1 MLPDYPRRVCS
12 NGGTPGCLDDVQHLY
27 NTSAFLAR
35 GECRTYIG
43 GAEANTVAM
52 YGQMTLHP
60 DTQVQYFDE
69 CAPRPPS
76 APLVD
81 SNVMCLDHVVPHVTG
96 RTLLPPATSGIQAN
110 DIEFD
115 QTAFLHGKETV
126 HLSTLLHKTDCCTK
140 TCSGHT

>member
-69 CAPRPPS
+69 CLPQTQQSVRCVHREGVGPPEEPKRH
-76 APLVD
+76 AL
-81 SNVMCLDHVVPHVTG
+81 
-96 RTLLPPATSGIQAN
+96 
-110 DIEFD
+110 
-115 QTAFLHGKETV
+115 
-126 HLSTLLHKTDCCTK
+126 
-140 TCSGHT
+140 